1 MMTNEIYF
9 IYMMSRR
16 KKTNAKPTQ
25 IQLIDILKNNKPTLS
40 KKEIANI

>member
-1 MMTNEIYF
+1 MMTDEIYF

-16 KKTNAKPTQ
+16 KKNAKPTQ
-25 IQLIDILKNNKPTLS
+25 IQLINILKNNKPTLS